1 MAGKKN
7 GQQLERPKNQIFEY
21 RRLYNTVDY
30 TFECSSYFSS
40 WNDKKEEDFI
50 HDISVISIGHKQI
63 HGKYRLDVVGPE
75 RQYGKNIY
83 IIQLKTYV

>member
-7 GQQLERPKNQIFEY
+7 GQQLETTEKLNFQY
-21 RRLYNTVDY
+21 HRLYNTVDY

-40 WNDKKEEDFI
+40 WNDKKEDFI

-63 HGKYRLDVVGPE
+63 HVKYRLDVVGPE
-75 RQYGKNIY
+75 RQYGKKY
-83 IIQLKTYV
+83 I